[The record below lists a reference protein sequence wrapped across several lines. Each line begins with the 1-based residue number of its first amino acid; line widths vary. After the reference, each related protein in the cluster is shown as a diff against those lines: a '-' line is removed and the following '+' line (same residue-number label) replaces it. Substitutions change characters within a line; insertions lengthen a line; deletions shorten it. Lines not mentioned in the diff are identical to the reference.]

1 METSKINVK
10 RESQYADYMRKYKI
24 VIDGEEIDTI
34 SKGEEKELQIFP
46 RNHKIQLKID
56 WCKSN
61 EIEFEIKINESLN
74 FLCGSSA
81 KGWKF
86 FSDFLYLTVWR
97 NKYLYIELVK

>member
-10 RESQYADYMRKYKI
+10 RESQYTDYMRKYKI
-24 VIDGEEIDTI
+24 VLDGEEIDTI

-61 EIEFEIKINESLN
+61 EIEFEIKRNENLN